1 MLYLDFVDSIHSN
14 LDITNK
20 SIILVKFLFTL
31 HYIKCNMLSKS
42 SKWELGWVHCIAKF
56 IISRFIISRFEC
68 ITICP
73 DPSYL
78 NLLTFWSRKSQ
89 KSWVKH
95 IKSQEKSTTFILQL
109 WNMTWLVFNDTTHVT
124 KKRAELNSMIFLCLQ
139 KIIMIIFFF

>member
-1 MLYLDFVDSIHSN
+1 MTCKNLIPKLDQYNIDLKNDKNFNLTQVKLSIFSSPSLSNFDS
-14 LDITNK
+14 
-20 SIILVKFLFTL
+20 VKFDFNYMFFWSNQLLTFGTAL
-31 HYIKCNMLSKS
+31 L
-42 SKWELGWVHCIAKF
+42 
-56 IISRFIISRFEC
+56 
-68 ITICP
+68 ICP

-139 KIIMIIFFF
+139 KIIMIIF

>member
-1 MLYLDFVDSIHSN
+1 M
-14 LDITNK
+14 
-20 SIILVKFLFTL
+20 VKFT
-31 HYIKCNMLSKS
+31 
-42 SKWELGWVHCIAKF
+42 
-56 IISRFIISRFEC
+56 ISRFIISRFEC

-139 KIIMIIFFF
+139 KIIMIIFSENMCFWIEKKNNNNHVFNCYIRGFYSQLINGKIYLIILCSGIF